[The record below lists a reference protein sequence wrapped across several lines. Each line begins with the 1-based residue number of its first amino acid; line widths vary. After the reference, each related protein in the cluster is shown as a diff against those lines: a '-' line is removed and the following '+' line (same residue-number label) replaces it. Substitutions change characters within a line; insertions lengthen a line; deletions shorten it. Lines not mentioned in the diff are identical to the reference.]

1 MTMRTSPLLSL
12 TQKKTPKR
20 GCEEM
25 IYIFSQPLFYCP
37 DTGEN
42 PQVHRPYGVLCALKL
57 QKGLS
62 IRCPPQSLRPWA
74 MSDFSPLK
82 IFGSCGNTGKRR
94 PIPAAPPV
102 RYPGTYVSDLSR
114 SPLMQIMG
122 LPFLISTSA
131 STSKTSAMASWVM
144 TSIGGP
150 WRWMMPFSRTRRSV
164 E

>member
-37 DTGEN
+37 ATGEN
-42 PQVHRPYGVLCALKL
+42 PQVHRPYGVPATTLTALGCVGL
-57 QKGLS
+57 Q
-62 IRCPPQSLRPWA
+62 
-74 MSDFSPLK
+74 PLK
-82 IFGSCGNTGKRR
+82 TFHPCRNTGKYR
-94 PIPAAPPV
+94 PHS
-102 RYPGTYVSDLSR
+102 GTYVCDLSR

>member
-37 DTGEN
+37 ATGEN
-42 PQVHRPYGVLCALKL
+42 PQVHRPYGVPATTLTALGCVGL
-57 QKGLS
+57 QPLKNLPS
-62 IRCPPQSLRPWA
+62 LREYWKASPQSRLRRQPA
-74 MSDFSPLK
+74 
-82 IFGSCGNTGKRR
+82 
-94 PIPAAPPV
+94 IP
-102 RYPGTYVSDLSR
+102 TYACDLSR